1 MTKDEER
8 ILVAKILDGQT
19 ELYRE
24 LVDRYHRGLI
34 IYLLNMLGDEMQAE
48 DIAQDAFLQ
57 AYRKLDTFNPAY
69 SFSTWLYRI
78 AMNMS
83 LRHMAKSKQ
92 GIVFDES
99 KYTSNGESPEDS
111 QSKKETK
118 TAIRRAVRTLNPN
131 YQQVINLYYWGGKS
145 YEEISQILGCPIGT
159 VRTWLARSK
168 QLLREELYGQI

>member
-1 MTKDEER
+1 MSKDEER
-8 ILVAKILDGQT
+8 ILIAKILNGQT

-57 AYRKLDTFNPAY
+57 AYRKLDTFNPTY

-83 LRHMAKSKQ
+83 LRYMAKSKR
-92 GIVFDES
+92 GVELYEATLIYE
-99 KYTSNGESPEDS
+99 GDS
-111 QSKKETK
+111 LEELYGRNEAKK
-118 TAIRRAVRTLNPN
+118 AIRQAVSTLNPN
-131 YQQVINLYYWGGKS
+131 YQQVINLYYWSGKN

-168 QLLREELYGQI
+168 QSLREELHGQI